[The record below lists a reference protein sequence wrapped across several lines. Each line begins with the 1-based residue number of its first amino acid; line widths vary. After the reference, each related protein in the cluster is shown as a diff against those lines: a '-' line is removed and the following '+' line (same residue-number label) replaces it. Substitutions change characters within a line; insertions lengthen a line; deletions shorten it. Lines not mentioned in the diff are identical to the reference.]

1 MVHVLATVDKKRH
14 GMRVQPQQFA
24 WFLAVEFPPRASSK
38 QKIPMRFK
46 QFLPASL
53 ALIVAACGPS
63 GGDGKG
69 GHGPGGGMPP
79 AQVSVITVAPK
90 ALPATF
96 EYTGQTLGSR
106 EVEVRARV
114 TGIIQTRNF
123 TEGGQVSKG
132 QSLFTVDPAPFIA
145 VALRSEADVA
155 AAEARLAQAKKN
167 AARLKPLYTEKAVSQ
182 KEFDDAVSADAIAE
196 ADVKAAKARL
206 LEARLNI
213 TYTKVESPL
222 SGVAGRAQRSEGSLV
237 SGPDVLLTTVTQ
249 VDPIW
254 VSFGISDNDQLR
266 LNSEASAGRLELPK
280 GGKFEVTVKL
290 ADGTLYPQAGKL
302 NFSDVRV
309 SGTTGTSET
318 RAEIPNPR
326 GVLRPGQFVRVTL
339 KGAMRPNA
347 VTVPQRA
354 VLEGPQG
361 KFVYLMNA
369 ESKAEPRP
377 VQVGDWVGDDW
388 IIQSG
393 LKPGDKVIVD
403 GVARIF
409 FPGAPVQ
416 VGEPKKAEPGKEAAK
431 KEAPKKESEQKK

>member
-1 MVHVLATVDKKRH
+1 
-14 GMRVQPQQFA
+14 MRIKH
-24 WFLAVEFPPRASSK
+24 LSS
-38 QKIPMRFK
+38 
-46 QFLPASL
+46 ASL
-53 ALIVAACGPS
+53 ALLLVACGPS

-90 ALPATF
+90 ALPADF
-96 EYTGQTLGSR
+96 EYTGQALGSR

-123 TEGGQVSKG
+123 TEGGKVSKG
-132 QSLFTVDPAPFIA
+132 DSLFTVDPAPFIA
-145 VALRSEADVA
+145 VALRAEADVA

-167 AARLKPLYTEKAVSQ
+167 AVRLKPLYAEKAVSQ
-182 KEFDDAVSADAIAE
+182 KEFDDAVSAESIGE
-196 ADVKAAKARL
+196 ADVKGARARL
-206 LEARLNI
+206 MEARLNI
-213 TYTKVESPL
+213 MYTKVESPL
-222 SGVAGRAQRSEGSLV
+222 SGIAGRAQRSEGSLV

-254 VSFGISDNDQLR
+254 VSFGIPDNDQLR
-266 LNSEASAGRLELPK
+266 LNSESAAGRLELPK

-290 ADGTLYPQAGKL
+290 ADGTVHPQSGKL

-309 SGTTGTSET
+309 SGATGTSET
-318 RAEIPNPR
+318 RAEIPNPG

-339 KGAMRPNA
+339 KGAVRPNA
-347 VTVPQRA
+347 VSVPQRA

-361 KFVYLMNA
+361 KFVYVVGA

-377 VQVGDWVGDDW
+377 VQVGDWTGADW

-393 LKPGDKVIVD
+393 LKAGDKVVVD
-403 GVARIF
+403 GMARIF
-409 FPGAPVQ
+409 MPGAPVQ
-416 VGEPKKAEPGKEAAK
+416 IADPAAAKGDGKGAGKAAAKEAGKASAK
-431 KEAPKKESEQKK
+431 K